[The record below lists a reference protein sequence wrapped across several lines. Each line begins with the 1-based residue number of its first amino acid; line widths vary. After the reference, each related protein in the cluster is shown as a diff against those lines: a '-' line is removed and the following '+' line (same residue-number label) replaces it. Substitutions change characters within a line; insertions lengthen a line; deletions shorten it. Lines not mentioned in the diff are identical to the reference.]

1 MKINRFAAFAWGV
14 LLYCLFVILLGV
26 VVRAT
31 GSGAGCGSHWPSC
44 HGEVIPSL
52 EEMKTVIEFTH
63 RLTSSAF
70 GLLAIALV
78 AWGFR
83 VYEKGHPVR
92 SAAVWTL
99 VLTIIEGLIGAL
111 LVRLELVADNISM
124 ARAAWMAIHLANTF
138 LLLTA
143 CTLTAWWASG
153 GKRLKW
159 RQQGIVIPL
168 LAVGFISMMLL
179 GMSGAITALG
189 DTLFP
194 ATSLVEG
201 IRQDLSGT
209 SHFLLQLRII
219 HPVLALMIAFYI
231 VWSGRKISQLR
242 PHPWTMRFSQA
253 LIGLFILQL
262 VVGVVNL
269 VLLAPIWMQLVHLL
283 MADFVWMAF
292 VLLGATA
299 LADEEEP
306 SFASQLEPQL
316 FAARG

>member
-1 MKINRFAAFAWGV
+1 MKINRFAMFAWGV

-44 HGEVIPSL
+44 NGEVIPSL
-52 EEMKTVIEFTH
+52 EETKTLIEFTH
-63 RLTSSAF
+63 RLTSAAF
-70 GLLAIALV
+70 GLFAIALV
-78 AWGFR
+78 VWGFR

-92 SAAVWTL
+92 SVAVWTL
-99 VLTIIEGLIGAL
+99 ILTIIEGIIGAL

-124 ARAAWMAIHLANTF
+124 ARAVWMAVHLANTF
-138 LLLTA
+138 FLLTA
-143 CTLTAWWASG
+143 CVLTAWWASG

-159 RQQGIVIPL
+159 RQQGMVLPL

-194 ATSLVEG
+194 ATSLAEG
-201 IRQDLSGT
+201 IQQDFSST
-209 SHFLLQLRII
+209 SHFLVQLRII
-219 HPVLALMIAFYI
+219 HPVLALTIAFYI
-231 VWSGRKISQLR
+231 VWSGRKISELR
-242 PHPWTMRFSQA
+242 PNPWTMRFSQA

-269 VLLAPIWMQLVHLL
+269 VLLAPVWMQVIHLL
-283 MADFVWMAF
+283 MADLVWMAF

-306 SFASQLEPQL
+306 SFTSQLEPQL
-316 FAARG
+316 SAARG